1 MADGTVMFKIDSCIH
16 GYHAYGTIWTH
27 NLSEH
32 ISCEWE
38 IANAEG
44 HYTEAVMLISM
55 FVVQLLRVLP
65 VCAAFPRLLYISRHP
80 FWVEIK
86 SSTGTYLRS
95 AIHID
100 SRVYR
105 NSI

>member
-1 MADGTVMFKIDSCIH
+1 MADGTVMFKIDSCIR

-27 NLSEH
+27 TLSEH

-44 HYTEAVMLISM
+44 PYAEAVKLRST
-55 FVVQLLRVLP
+55 FVVQLLWILP
-65 VCAAFPRLLYISRHP
+65 VCAAFPCLLYISRHP
-80 FWVEIK
+80 FWIEMK
-86 SSTGTYLRS
+86 SSTGTYLHS

-100 SRVYR
+100 R
-105 NSI
+105 